1 MSNLYKNSVKNL
13 EKRNSGVKFLWSD
26 FWFLNIRRMNK
37 AMESNDEQWWTFDSI
52 HTNLLKSGVRKEC
65 RKVEC
70 QVNSISIIFL
80 INTALNCIKKLIFAY
95 QKRKKK
101 WKPSIVL
108 IIKLI
113 FTRKHFR
120 IWNEGLEPLILL
132 NFHSTFPTD

>member
-13 EKRNSGVKFLWSD
+13 EKRNSGVKLLWFD

-80 INTALNCIKKLIFAY
+80 INTALNCIKKLIFTFAY
-95 QKRKKK
+95 QKGGKKME
-101 WKPSIVL
+101 SIHC
-108 IIKLI
+108 INNKINI
-113 FTRKHFR
+113 HAETFSNMERR
-120 IWNEGLEPLILL
+120 IRTANPA
-132 NFHSTFPTD
+132 